1 MSNWWDYFLG
11 YLPISPDRELKVG
24 DVIRQTDL
32 GENEGIIAANDD
44 KILSGV
50 LSASNIQIEDEVYKQ
65 TGAKI
70 KLLTRDASVVEPGW
84 NYHHTYEYKIEKAS
98 PIAPIMVVAI
108 LVPIL
113 TAIVVLVAIRWS
125 IDSTKLKIGGT
136 EISIGAIITLV
147 VIGIVAA
154 VAIKAFLK

>member
-1 MSNWWDYFLG
+1 MSDFWDYFLG
-11 YLPISPDRELKVG
+11 YLPISPDRELKEG

-32 GENEGIIAANDD
+32 GENTGIIAANDD

-50 LSASNIQIEDEVYKQ
+50 LCASNIQIEDEVYRQ

-70 KLLTRDASVVEPGW
+70 KLLTRDASVVESGW
-84 NYHHTYEYKIEKAS
+84 KYHHTYEYKIEKAS
-98 PIAPIMVVAI
+98 PITPIMVVYI

-113 TAIVVLVAIRWS
+113 TAIVVLVAIHWS
-125 IDSTKLKIGGT
+125 IDSTKLKMGGT
-136 EISIGAIITLV
+136 EISLGAIVTLV

-154 VAIKAFLK
+154 VAIKAFID